1 MGIVRKILGDE
12 KLTKNE
18 LINMK
23 EEETSRKEVGGSADF
38 GAPSSFEKVERA
50 TENVTTSDLIP
61 KGIEMFV
68 RLDDYNKI
76 VSHLKRLD
84 TVIER
89 LEELEK
95 SHSDIQEINDK
106 FVEQLE
112 HALSEVEEVKDGLG
126 ENLRVQNKP
135 F

>member
-12 KLTKNE
+12 KLTKTE
-18 LINMK
+18 LINIK
-23 EEETSRKEVGGSADF
+23 DNETEESRDLAF
-38 GAPSSFEKVERA
+38 GTQDS
-50 TENVTTSDLIP
+50 TEIKGKTKNLTTADLIP

-68 RLDDYNKI
+68 RLDDYKSI
-76 VSHLKRLD
+76 VNQLKRMD
-84 TVIER
+84 TVIEK

-95 SHSDIQEINDK
+95 SHSEIQEINDK

-112 HALSEVEEVKDGLG
+112 FTLSEMEDVKEGLG
-126 ENLRVQNKP
+126 ENLKIQQNK

>member
-12 KLTKNE
+12 KLTKTE
-18 LINMK
+18 LISMK
-23 EEETSRKEVGGSADF
+23 DEETREDSSAF
-38 GAPSSFEKVERA
+38 ESSSSFEKREGSGEKIT
-50 TENVTTSDLIP
+50 TEDLIP

-68 RLDDYNKI
+68 RLDDYKSI
-76 VSHLKRLD
+76 VNQLKRLD
-84 TVIER
+84 GVIER

-95 SHSDIQEINDK
+95 SHSEIQEINDR

-112 HALSEVEEVKDGLG
+112 HALSEMEEVKEGLG
-126 ENLRVQNKP
+126 ENLKIQDKR

>member
-12 KLTKNE
+12 KLTKTD
-18 LINMK
+18 LIAMK
-23 EEETSRKEVGGSADF
+23 DEENAKKEVDAFEST
-38 GAPSSFEKVERA
+38 SSFSKREP
-50 TENVTTSDLIP
+50 TENVTTDDLIP

-68 RLDDYNKI
+68 RLDDYKNI
-76 VSHLKRLD
+76 VDQLKRLD
-84 TVIER
+84 GVIER

-95 SHSDIQEINDK
+95 SHSEIQEINDK

-112 HALSEVEEVKDGLG
+112 HALSEMEEVKDGLG
-126 ENLRVQNKP
+126 ENLKIQDKG

>member
-12 KLTKNE
+12 KLTKTE
-18 LINMK
+18 LINIK
-23 EEETSRKEVGGSADF
+23 ENESEELKDLKFSIQ
-38 GAPSSFEKVERA
+38 
-50 TENVTTSDLIP
+50 NTTDSKKSDNNLTTADLIP

-68 RLDDYNKI
+68 RLDDYQSI
-76 VSHLKRLD
+76 VNQLKRMD
-84 TVIER
+84 TVIEK

-95 SHSDIQEINDK
+95 SHSEIQEINDK

-112 HALSEVEEVKDGLG
+112 FTLTEMEEVKEGLG
-126 ENLRVQNKP
+126 ENLKLKKNN